1 MKHSQGTTQRQAA
14 LLCDKS
20 GVDAPVRNSLC
31 CLAAG
36 ITALPS
42 ITTDLLTP
50 HEKLREAAPPDA
62 TLIAQDRPLAQPVV
76 GYTQSQTATMALE
89 AA

>member
-1 MKHSQGTTQRQAA
+1 MKPSQGNTQRQAA

-20 GVDAPVRNSLC
+20 GVNAPVKNSLC

-62 TLIAQDRPLAQPVV
+62 TLIAQDRPPAQPVV
-76 GYTQSQTATMALE
+76 GCTQVQPAAMAKE

>member
-1 MKHSQGTTQRQAA
+1 MKTDQYNTEAMPA
-14 LLCDKS
+14 LLRATAS
-20 GVDAPVRNSLC
+20 VDTPVTNSPC
-31 CLAAG
+31 CAAAG
-36 ITALPS
+36 ITALPQATAEAR
-42 ITTDLLTP
+42 IP
-50 HEKLREAAPPDA
+50 HEKLRGASTPDA

>member
-1 MKHSQGTTQRQAA
+1 MNHSQGNTQRQAD

-20 GVDAPVRNSLC
+20 GVDTPVKNSLC
-31 CLAAG
+31 CVAAG
-36 ITALPS
+36 ITALPNS
-42 ITTDLLTP
+42 TTEVLTP

-62 TLIAQDRPLAQPVV
+62 TLIAQDRPPAQLAQ
-76 GYTQSQTATMALE
+76 GYKRHSLE

>member
-1 MKHSQGTTQRQAA
+1 MNHSQGNTQRQAA

-20 GVDAPVRNSLC
+20 GVDTPVKNSLC
-31 CLAAG
+31 CVAAR
-36 ITALPS
+36 ITALLNS
-42 ITTDLLTP
+42 TTEVLTP

-62 TLIAQDRPLAQPVV
+62 TLIAQDRPPAQLAQ
-76 GYTQSQTATMALE
+76 GYKRHSLE